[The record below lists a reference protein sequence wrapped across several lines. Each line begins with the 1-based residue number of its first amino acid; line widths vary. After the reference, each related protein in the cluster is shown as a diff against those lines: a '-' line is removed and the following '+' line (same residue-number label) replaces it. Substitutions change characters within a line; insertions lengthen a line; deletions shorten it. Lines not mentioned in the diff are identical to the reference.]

1 MPSPG
6 RAAAALAPSPTAA
19 WRRGQLPP
27 RPEPGHPRDPAISHR
42 WDEARYL
49 FANARNRAT
58 FAAASDKYAPQF
70 AGLCATGLAFGQKV
84 EADPQAWKIVD
95 GKLYLFS
102 SIPAKEVVDKDP
114 GVLARAI
121 ARAAVD
127 AFHRAPLP
135 PPAGQ
140 IGPGSPADQA
150 SIIRGPAALPETVEV
165 SEKPMDLPRDAGHLP

>member
-1 MPSPG
+1 LPSPG

-27 RPEPGHPRDPAISHR
+27 RPEPGHPRDPAISYK
-42 WDEARYL
+42 WNEARYL

-58 FAAASDKYAPQF
+58 FAAAPDKYAPQF

-102 SIPAKEVVDKDP
+102 SIPAK
-114 GVLARAI
+114 
-121 ARAAVD
+121 
-127 AFHRAPLP
+127 
-135 PPAGQ
+135 
-140 IGPGSPADQA
+140 
-150 SIIRGPAALPETVEV
+150 
-165 SEKPMDLPRDAGHLP
+165 